1 MGEVAQ
7 ANQYQLQGSLNNAF
21 MNFYLA
27 IQQSYR
33 KHGFSAQF
41 TQALK
46 QFSEYFY
53 RQAIKV
59 KQYRELR
66 TNLINNTLA
75 SQQPQRCEL
84 FSDGKMTGFL
94 YALPVKS
101 SISTELFDGNV
112 NILTVDHGALQITQK
127 APIKYKLH
135 HQRLT
140 SGQSSICLSTEK
152 KETHF
157 QAKTNIAVFLSI
169 SCNDMIYN
177 K

>member
-1 MGEVAQ
+1 
-7 ANQYQLQGSLNNAF
+7 LNHAF
-21 MNFYLA
+21 INFYLA
-27 IQQSYR
+27 IQQSYK
-33 KHGFSAQF
+33 KHGLSSQF
-41 TQALK
+41 THTLK

-59 KQYRELR
+59 KQYRDLR
-66 TNLINNTLA
+66 SKLIKNTKT
-75 SQQPQRCEL
+75 SQQSQRCEL

-127 APIKYKLH
+127 SPIKYKLH

-140 SGQSSICLSTEK
+140 SGQSSICLSTEE
-152 KETHF
+152 KETYF
-157 QAKTNIAVFLSI
+157 QARTNIAVFLSI
-169 SCNDMIYN
+169 SCNDMLSN
-177 K
+177 R